1 MVAIPASIVVLCI
14 SVIIHVPFLKS
25 SGTHQ
30 QSPAPA
36 AIAHE
41 APEGTYL
48 FPVTEQSQ
56 EQPPTVNLVLNLRL
70 VMDAGNNKTNK
81 TFFYDIDTSVLLEN
95 TPLVKFIRKYI

>member
-1 MVAIPASIVVLCI
+1 MVVNPAFIFVLYF
-14 SVIIHVPFLKS
+14 SVTIHVPFLKNS
-25 SGTHQ
+25 STRQ

-48 FPVTEQSQ
+48 IPVTEQSK

-70 VMDAGNNKTNK
+70 VMDGGNSPTNK
-81 TFFYDIDTSVLLEN
+81 KKLLCDRVALGSFRE
-95 TPLVKFIRKYI
+95 LD